1 MIDPNNKTITSL
13 NEFLLEDEDLK
24 LYSDEGFIST
34 LENSEYD
41 EYDENDEDIQILKV
55 FGYID

>member
-41 EYDENDEDIQILKV
+41 ENDEDIQILKV